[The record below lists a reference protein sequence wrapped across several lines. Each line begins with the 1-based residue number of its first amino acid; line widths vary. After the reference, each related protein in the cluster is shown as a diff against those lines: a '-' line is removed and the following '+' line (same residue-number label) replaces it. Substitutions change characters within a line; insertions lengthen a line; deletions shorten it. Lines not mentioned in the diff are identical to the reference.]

1 MARQSFKSNKAKAM
15 TDETIEQLSW
25 DAQHADKTDED
36 ENVPAQQEGSELDKV
51 THSDEETSET
61 LPVVADRTRL
71 PANEALSIGQMAV
84 QSLVM
89 GTNNPYEAAMKV
101 MRGHELGLPP
111 VASMEN
117 LFVVNGKTG
126 MGAALIGTLIKKSSK
141 YNYRVTEHDDQHCA
155 VVFFENGE
163 EIGTSTFSMQDAE
176 KAGLVK
182 PRSPWTTYPRN
193 MLLARALSNGARWYC
208 PDVFQGSV
216 YTDEELRSVQVSS
229 DTQPTQQATSYS
241 APPTPAAPPVAD
253 GFMAEPPALVR
264 EDWTVGEVYDT
275 EMCPLHYDDAGSI
288 SAAMYRGQQRPVAFF
303 KAGRMRSYAHKTGD
317 GWCDRESAIKEI
329 AEDAMSLFNNPD
341 DMQEFAINQFPDLAG
356 IVPDEYRAIDWWFIR
371 NARTDS

>member
-1 MARQSFKSNKAKAM
+1 M
-15 TDETIEQLSW
+15 TTEETFEMLDW
-25 DAQHADKTDED
+25 DAQHTDDED
-36 ENVPAQQEGSELDKV
+36 VPAQQEDSELDKV
-51 THSDEETSET
+51 TQEETTET

-71 PANEALSIGQMAV
+71 PASEALSIGQMAV

-155 VVFFENGE
+155 VVFFEDGE

-176 KAGLVK
+176 RAGLVK

-229 DTQPTQQATSYS
+229 PAQPAQQPASYS
-241 APPTPAAPPVAD
+241 AAPAAPVAPPMGD
-253 GFMAEPPALVR
+253 SFMAEPPALLR
-264 EDWTVGEVYDT
+264 EDWTHGEIYDT
-275 EMCPLHYDDAGSI
+275 EICPVHYNDAGSI

-303 KAGRMRSYAHKTGD
+303 KAGRMRSFAHKTGD
-317 GWCDRESAIKEI
+317 GWCDRQQTIKDL
-329 AEDAMSLFNNPD
+329 AEETLALFDND
-341 DMQEFAINQFPDLAG
+341 TEMQEFAVNNFTDLAG
-356 IVPDEYRAIDWWFIR
+356 IVPDAYRAIDWWFIR